1 MIMVIIITIVIIN
14 NNNYDWNELKL
25 NFFQLWKVNWIKK
38 KIQQKKPVQTNRFL
52 KNTKTCKNM

>member
-25 NFFQLWKVNWIKK
+25 NFFQLWKVNWI
-38 KIQQKKPVQTNRFL
+38 
-52 KNTKTCKNM
+52 